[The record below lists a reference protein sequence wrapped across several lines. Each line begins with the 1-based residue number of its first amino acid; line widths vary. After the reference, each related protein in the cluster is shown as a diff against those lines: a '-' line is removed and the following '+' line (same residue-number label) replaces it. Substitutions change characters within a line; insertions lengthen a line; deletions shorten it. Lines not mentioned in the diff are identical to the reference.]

1 MKNCKQF
8 EEVISR
14 GERVFYTDKIDMV
27 NLKWH
32 EKKVIDTKYYPNYKE
47 KQEKSFPDRT
57 KMPYF
62 KTQTP
67 SIKQMPLLL
76 EYIDEGEYQGNFKIL
91 LTDDIVLKNISTS
104 NTLLLE
110 NTDYNNPQL
119 IVETY
124 EALINNP
131 MTVNIKNIVPF
142 CFLTQSEKQQLS
154 ELLNNRFNSLLIKFI
169 KKECQMN
176 IKNGKDIY
184 KEIIKQC
191 PYNHKEDK
199 TKKKRN

>member
-1 MKNCKQF
+1 
-8 EEVISR
+8 
-14 GERVFYTDKIDMV
+14 
-27 NLKWH
+27 
-32 EKKVIDTKYYPNYKE
+32 
-47 KQEKSFPDRT
+47 
-57 KMPYF
+57 MPYF

-169 KKECQMN
+169 KKECQKK